1 MSGSYVNDIHKGAWH
16 FSSFLWLKKNSDIY
30 SRLLET
36 QYLFGV
42 APSSITRVVVKCHI
56 LTLLALASLTSH
68 CGRNKVL
75 PRGHENSFGIC
86 SLFHRVLPLTH
97 MLTAWEL
104 AEIFLQSYSLKKKK
118 PKPLVALCLETGSA
132 FPLLCLETLF
142 LEWSFS
148 NRISQSEIFHDQ
160 QQSNVISYLESK
172 IIISYSSTLSIRV

>member
-1 MSGSYVNDIHKGAWH
+1 MPYPDLACFGKFNKPLWQKQGIAQRPRE
-16 FSSFLWLKKNSDIY
+16 FLWYLLPIPQGPSSDTHVDSLRTCRNFSTVLFIKKKN
-30 SRLLET
+30 
-36 QYLFGV
+36 
-42 APSSITRVVVKCHI
+42 
-56 LTLLALASLTSH
+56 
-68 CGRNKVL
+68 
-75 PRGHENSFGIC
+75 
-86 SLFHRVLPLTH
+86 
-97 MLTAWEL
+97 
-104 AEIFLQSYSLKKKK
+104 